1 MATSKPLKIGTR
13 GSPLALAQA
22 RETRDR
28 LRAAHADLRADEA
41 IEIVVVKT
49 SGDTI
54 LDKPLAD
61 IGGKGLFT
69 REIDEAMLDGR
80 IDLAV
85 HSMKDVPTWLPDGID
100 LSCVLPR
107 EDVRD
112 VFISNKADSLGA
124 LPAGAVVG
132 TASLRRRALILAKH
146 PRLKVE
152 TFRGNVQTRLK
163 KLEAGIVDAT
173 MLAKAGLNRLGL
185 SDVATDVIETADLLP
200 AVAQGAIGVA
210 RRIGDERIQDYLKSL
225 NCRETGYRVAAE
237 RAFLSVLDGSCRT
250 PIAALAEMDDAGTMV
265 FKGLCARPDGT
276 EIIETFRRGPMSD
289 AERIGRDAGEELK
302 ALITPDFF
310 VSEH

>member
-1 MATSKPLKIGTR
+1 
-13 GSPLALAQA
+13 
-22 RETRDR
+22 
-28 LRAAHADLRADEA
+28 
-41 IEIVVVKT
+41 
-49 SGDTI
+49 
-54 LDKPLAD
+54 
-61 IGGKGLFT
+61 
-69 REIDEAMLDGR
+69 
-80 IDLAV
+80 
-85 HSMKDVPTWLPDGID
+85 
-100 LSCVLPR
+100 
-107 EDVRD
+107 
-112 VFISNKADSLGA
+112 
-124 LPAGAVVG
+124 
-132 TASLRRRALILAKH
+132 
-146 PRLKVE
+146 
-152 TFRGNVQTRLK
+152 
-163 KLEAGIVDAT
+163 